1 LNFTAMKY
9 RTTTT
14 EHDTPPGLLLLMH
27 DIPREIDEDFNKWY
41 TEEHFSERLAVPG
54 MRSVRRYRAIGSQPA
69 YMIVY
74 RSDSIDDFV
83 SPAYR
88 AVLDKPTSRS
98 QRILTRFQNVVR
110 AVGRETWRNSE
121 SSVGGSM
128 IVVQC
133 KAVEGKEDLARK
145 YIKEQL
151 AQNLVDSGCMVSMS
165 LCESD
170 ADITSASNS
179 DIVRRAM
186 PDHYVDWV
194 LLVEGYDPAKLAL
207 ALHREVLQCDS
218 QRNALLMGS
227 LTRYELM
234 CALTA
239 PDHSTV
245 RTANAK

>member
-1 LNFTAMKY
+1 M
-9 RTTTT
+9 TT
-14 EHDTPPGLLLLMH
+14 ERESPPGLMLLMH
-27 DIPREIDEDFNKWY
+27 DIPAEIDEDFNRWY
-41 TEEHFSERLAVPG
+41 PEEHFQERLGVPG

-74 RSDSIDDFV
+74 RSSTIEDFI

-88 AVLDKPTSRS
+88 EVLQRPTPRT

-110 AVGRETWRNSE
+110 AVCRETWRNSGNAI
-121 SSVGGSM
+121 GGSM

-133 KAVEGKEDLARK
+133 KAIDGKEDVARR

-151 AQNLVDSGCMVSMS
+151 AQNLIKSGCMVSMS

-170 ADITSASNS
+170 AEITSSSNS
-179 DIVRRAM
+179 EIVRRAL

-194 LLVEGYDPAKLAL
+194 LLVEGYDPAKLSL

-218 QRNALLMGS
+218 QRNGLLMGS

-234 CALTA
+234 CALHA
-239 PDHSTV
+239 DNNGSGKRRP
-245 RTANAK
+245 AKQGTEQH